1 MKKTYKTYKKYKK
14 NKGNIKYKV
23 KRITRGNLTKKN
35 KNKTIHRNKRRI
47 FNGGKLIGQ
56 GNYGCVYR
64 PDLTSTNKNS
74 IGNNTGS
81 SSSNNKIVSKV
92 VLKNNA
98 FSEYR
103 HEYKILKK
111 MKEIDPKGLFHSLLI
126 DAFELKNEHIPS
138 DFSQCSLTKPSYTVD
153 DFFVFNIAFC
163 GVHNLSYYL
172 KNAFGVHKDEKTI
185 PEPSILFSL
194 LANIIVG
201 IKKMIGSNIIHKT
214 LNTDSI
220 YLKEPISLDNSHCAK
235 IIDYGDGESRKYKG
249 YSDKNQDYITLFR
262 SIKNILSKI
271 VKQPHNI
278 SYSKVIHDLMNGFT
292 ELLNMVEKD
301 NVSYDEIIKKYI
313 LLLQNTFG
321 QKYSEY
327 ASSKYKS

>member
-1 MKKTYKTYKKYKK
+1 MKKTYKKNKRYKKYKA
-14 NKGNIKYKV
+14 N
-23 KRITRGNLTKKN
+23 RANLTKKN
-35 KNKTIHRNKRRI
+35 KIIHRNKRRI
-47 FNGGKLIGQ
+47 FTGGKLIGQ

-74 IGNNTGS
+74 
-81 SSSNNKIVSKV
+81 SSNEIVSKV

-138 DFSQCSLTKPSYTVD
+138 DFSQCSLTKPSYTTD
-153 DFFVFNIAFC
+153 EFFVFNIAFC

-172 KNAFGVHKDEKTI
+172 KNAFGIHKDEKTI
-185 PEPSILFSL
+185 PDPSILFTL
-194 LANIIVG
+194 LTNIIIG
-201 IKKMIGSNIIHKT
+201 IKKMISSNIVHKT
-214 LNTDSI
+214 LDADSI
-220 YLKEPISLDNSHCAK
+220 YFKEPISLDTPYCAK

-262 SIKNILSKI
+262 SIISILSKML
-271 VKQPHNI
+271 KQPHNT
-278 SYSKVIHDLMNGFT
+278 SYSKVVENLIIEFT
-292 ELLNMVEKD
+292 NLLNMVEKD
-301 NVSYDEIIKKYI
+301 NISYDEVIKNYI

>member
-1 MKKTYKTYKKYKK
+1 MKKTYKKNKRCKKYKA
-14 NKGNIKYKV
+14 
-23 KRITRGNLTKKN
+23 KRANLTKKN
-35 KNKTIHRNKRRI
+35 KNKIIHRNKRRI
-47 FNGGKLIGQ
+47 FTGGKLIGQ

-74 IGNNTGS
+74 
-81 SSSNNKIVSKV
+81 SSNEIVSKV

-126 DAFELKNEHIPS
+126 DAFELKNEQIPS
-138 DFSQCSLTKPSYTVD
+138 DFSQCSLTKPRYTTD
-153 DFFVFNIAFC
+153 EFFVFNIAFC

-194 LANIIVG
+194 LTNVIVG
-201 IKKMIGSNIIHKT
+201 IKKMIGSNIVHKT

-220 YLKEPISLDNSHCAK
+220 YLKEPISLDNPHCAK

-262 SIKNILSKI
+262 SIISMLSKI
-271 VKQPHNI
+271 LKQSHNT
-278 SYSKVIHDLMNGFT
+278 SYSKIINDLISGFT

-301 NVSYDEIIKKYI
+301 NVSHDETIKNYI
-313 LLLQNTFG
+313 LLLQNAFG

-327 ASSKYKS
+327 ASSKYK